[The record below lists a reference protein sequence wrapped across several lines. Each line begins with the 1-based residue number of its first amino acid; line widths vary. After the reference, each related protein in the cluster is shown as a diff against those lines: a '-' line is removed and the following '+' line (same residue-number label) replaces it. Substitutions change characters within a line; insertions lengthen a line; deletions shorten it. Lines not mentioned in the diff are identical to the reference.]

1 MTTSSST
8 TSSIPQRSEIE
19 TKYTWN
25 LADIYAGDDAWE
37 ADFKCGR
44 EIIRSA
50 SKYVGHLA
58 ESVQTLFECLEART
72 ELGRI
77 VFDLYQYAYLNKDLD
92 NRVSKYQAMT
102 ERAAMLSSEAGAA
115 FSFVEPELLA
125 LNEQEL
131 LAMERQFPKQ
141 GHYDFYFKDLIRSKA
156 HIRSSEVE
164 ELLAQSSMMA
174 RGSDSIFSMLDDADL
189 TFPSIN
195 DESGKEVKLTRQ
207 RYAKLLESSSQ
218 RVRRDA
224 NDAFHSSYKAHV
236 NTIGATLSSSI
247 NKDLFYTKARRYET
261 CLHRAL
267 DGGNIPL
274 SVYRSLLDTTEGNLT
289 GLHKYVEAR
298 KRILGLEY
306 IYPFD
311 MYCPLFPDQN
321 VVTPYGEA
329 VKNTLEAVRPLGEK
343 YRTTMA
349 NGFGARWVDVFET
362 EGKGGGAYNYGNYDS
377 HPFVLMNY
385 NDTVDNMFTLAHEM
399 GHAMHSHL
407 ANSSQPRPKA
417 QYSIFVAEVASTLNE
432 GLLLE
437 YLLGKTSDKRA
448 KLDLLNRYLDNTM
461 GTFFHQVL
469 YARFELEIH
478 KIVENG
484 GAVSPEIMSEMWEK
498 LTRKFYGSAMTIDEQ
513 AKFKWSRIPHFYNM
527 YYVYQYATSYAAS
540 QAILA
545 KFLAGENGI
554 IEKYLTMLSNGGA
567 DYPVEQLKICGIDM
581 TSPEPVLAT
590 LKQFQAKVEE
600 MDRLTRE

>member
-25 LADIYAGDDAWE
+25 LADIYASDDAWE
-37 ADFKCGR
+37 ADFKRGR
-44 EIIRSA
+44 EIIASA
-50 SKYVGHLA
+50 SKYVGHLG

-77 VFDLYQYAYLNKDLD
+77 GFNLYQYAYLNKDLD

-125 LNEQEL
+125 ISEHL
-131 LAMERQFPKQ
+131 LLGMEKQFPKQ
-141 GHYDFYFKDLIRSKA
+141 GHYDFYVKDLIRSKA
-156 HIRSSEVE
+156 HVRSSEVE

-189 TFPSIN
+189 TFPSIT
-195 DESGKEVKLTRQ
+195 DESGNEIKLTRQ

-247 NKDLFYTKARRYET
+247 NKDVFYTKARHYES

-274 SVYRSLLDTTEGNLT
+274 TVYHSLLDTTEANLA

-298 KRILGLEY
+298 KRILGLEH

-311 MYCPLFPDQN
+311 MYCPLFPEQN
-321 VVTPYGEA
+321 VAVPYDEA
-329 VKNTLEAVRPLGEK
+329 VRKTLEAVQPLGDK
-343 YRTTMA
+343 YHNTLA
-349 NGFGARWVDVFET
+349 KGFQSRWVDVFET
-362 EGKGGGAYNYGNYDS
+362 EGKGGGAYNWGNYDY

-385 NDTVDNMFTLAHEM
+385 NDTIDNMFTLAHEM
-399 GHAMHSHL
+399 GHALHSHL
-407 ANSSQPRPKA
+407 SNSSQPRPKA

-437 YLLGKTSDKRA
+437 YLLSKTSDKRA

-469 YARFELEIH
+469 YARFEMAIH
-478 KIVENG
+478 KIVEEG
-484 GAVSPEIMSEMWEK
+484 GALSPETLSDLWEA
-498 LTRKFYGSAMTIDEQ
+498 LTRQYYGASMTLDEH
-513 AKFKWSRIPHFYNM
+513 AKLKWSRIPHFYNM

-581 TSPEPVLAT
+581 TRPEPVLAT